1 MLTCCRLA
9 LPNDLM
15 THGGAFA
22 ERELLLLQLFAFV
35 MGFFF
40 FFFFAA
46 FCATHLQEIMVTP
59 FLWLSLGLSISKRL
73 HKSLRRIGFR
83 VLVPSCLFVV
93 WFRQFGF

>member
-35 MGFFF
+35 TGFFF
-40 FFFFAA
+40 FFFYCFLCHSPPRNHGYT
-46 FCATHLQEIMVTP
+46 FFMVIP
-59 FLWLSLGLSISKRL
+59 WPIDLEKASQIPEENRF
-73 HKSLRRIGFR
+73 
-83 VLVPSCLFVV
+83 
-93 WFRQFGF
+93 